1 MKATRKKEYEAK
13 RIRRIKEAKEVREF
27 VPVER
32 ETISI
37 RASDYFYERKFEF
50 EINGVVKTCFIR
62 IPSTYDI
69 TLQVDPE
76 TSISE
81 RYIKFV
87 RMCPDLEKYEK
98 YFIEKVS

>member
-1 MKATRKKEYEAK
+1 MKATRKKEYEVK

-32 ETISI
+32 EAISI
-37 RASDYFYERKFEF
+37 KASDYFYQWSFDI
-50 EINGVVKTCFIR
+50 EIAGKVQTCFRR
-62 IPSTYDI
+62 IPDTNNI

-98 YFIEKVS
+98 YFKTEK